1 MTDCDLL
8 VDCIFFHG
16 KMKNM
21 PRVSETMKKL
31 YCLWNY
37 KQCARF
43 RVASALSKKE
53 VPDDLFPSDTIR
65 AKIILAQHYHLP
77 Y

>member
-1 MTDCDLL
+1 MTSCELL
-8 VDCIFFHG
+8 AGCKFFND
-16 KMKNM
+16 KMKNI
-21 PRVSETMKKL
+21 PKAVEAMKRL

-43 RVASALSKKE
+43 RVASNLSKNK
-53 VPDDLFPSDTIR
+53 VPVDLFPSDTIR
-65 AKIILAQHYHLP
+65 AKIIIAQHYHLP